1 MDPQKSIPREGQV
14 SLMIDKQEAVA
25 LSSAWVC
32 LPALAEP
39 RQTAVGN
46 FLHEQPR
53 LASGGLA
60 RLLGFTGKQKQW
72 RGP

>member
-1 MDPQKSIPREGQV
+1 MDPQKSIPREGQA
-14 SLMIDKQEAVA
+14 SLMIDKREAVA

-32 LPALAEP
+32 LLALAEH

-46 FLHEQPR
+46 FLHEQPG